1 MAMASALGVVS
12 SLMRTMATTATRSS
26 TLTKRNAV
34 SCRAT
39 STRSNDNT
47 SSEGK
52 KGNGASAYAS
62 TGTRKWI
69 PTINAG
75 PSTRSSDGTTP
86 HLAARP
92 GRPGRPTSTRPG
104 RPRGVG
110 VGVRVFYQSRA
121 VEGKGRHHR
130 QQDRQRRG
138 KRSDPFGEDGGSS
151 HATAGKRSHEKDP
164 RLLTTFPSLS
174 STSGSSPQSP
184 RDTATG
190 DSSGSSSDVSGVRT
204 VPYRP
209 FIFPGDAYRYPFS
222 SAPIPRGDSESYNN
236 NNNNNNTPLPLLD
249 ASPLLDPRSY
259 SRKSAIPGGTVTV
272 SGGDAARRLA
282 RGRVRLGDIV
292 RGKFVTRDVGMGRR
306 RPGSKQRRS
315 NAATDRPLD
324 TAAASES
331 SATSS
336 LQVGAEL
343 GRSGRRRARPFA
355 VKGTGVPQSLFQ
367 DHIDLADDLLRSM
380 DGAAEVS
387 FGNCVDGTLDFDN
400 VLRVRSRAGE
410 NNPYPWPPDWSSAF
424 PFIESRPPY
433 LDGCD
438 HRMKLYLTVMDRLA
452 RTFGQKILDP
462 KRDATDD
469 LAGIDL
475 SGETG
480 SDNDETCTRGSG
492 NGATS
497 FTFDLRHWNSSF
509 LRGNAF
515 PPNLVSYCAFGPG
528 VGIDSKNGLVSLPIV
543 ELSQGSGVACPTH
556 VRISIQGTPPSSPRL
571 GVSASKTVIRRK
583 RVSPLTLIFDAK
595 FSYFDGS

>member
-1 MAMASALGVVS
+1 MASAAGVVS
-12 SLMRTMATTATRSS
+12 SLMRTTATTATS
-26 TLTKRNAV
+26 TLTKRNAGT
-34 SCRAT
+34 CRAT
-39 STRSNDNT
+39 STRSYDNT
-47 SSEGK
+47 SKGK
-52 KGNGASAYAS
+52 NGNAATANTSP
-62 TGTRKWI
+62 GTRKWI
-69 PTINAG
+69 PTIDAG
-75 PSTRSSDGTTP
+75 PTSSSSDGTTP
-86 HLAARP
+86 RLAARP
-92 GRPGRPTSTRPG
+92 GGPTRPS
-104 RPRGVG
+104 RGG
-110 VGVRVFYQSRA
+110 GAGVRIFYQSRA
-121 VEGKGRHHR
+121 IGGKGRHQR

-138 KRSDPFGEDGGSS
+138 KRPDPFGKDGGSS
-151 HATAGKRSHEKDP
+151 HAIAGKRSHEKEP

-174 STSGSSPQSP
+174 STTGSSPKSP
-184 RDTATG
+184 HDTATG
-190 DSSGSSSDVSGVRT
+190 DSSRSSSDMSDVRK

-222 SAPIPRGDSESYNN
+222 SAPIPRGDAESYNSST
-236 NNNNNNTPLPLLD
+236 TPLPLLD

-282 RGRVRLGDIV
+282 RGRVRLGEIV

-306 RPGSKQRRS
+306 RPGSKQRGS

-331 SATSS
+331 SPRA
-336 LQVGAEL
+336 QVGGDL
-343 GRSGRRRARPFA
+343 GRGGRRRARQFA

-400 VLRVRSRAGE
+400 VLRVRSRTGE
-410 NNPYPWPPDWSSAF
+410 NNPYPWPPDGSSVSAS
-424 PFIESRPPY
+424 IESQQSY
-433 LDGCD
+433 LEGCD

-469 LAGIDL
+469 FVGIDL
-475 SGETG
+475 SDETD
-480 SDNDETCTRGSG
+480 SDNDETNTRGSG
-492 NGATS
+492 NDATS
-497 FTFDLRHWNSSF
+497 FSFELRHWNSSF

-528 VGIDSKNGLVSLPIV
+528 VGIESKNGLVSLPIV

-556 VRISIQGTPPSSPRL
+556 VRISIQGTPPSSPKL
-571 GVSASKTVIRRK
+571 GVSASKTAVRRK
-583 RVSPLTLIFDAK
+583 RVSPLTLVFDAK